1 MILIGV
7 VHLMPKTHT
16 VAEILP
22 QLNSSLYIP
31 CLQRDY
37 CWSQKQI
44 EMLWDSLLRGLPLGS
59 LLMWDSNIENRE
71 DPAYQFIQHYVDERG
86 YSHEE
91 EVIRYSERLPNF
103 PDSYTL
109 ILDGQ
114 QRLTSFY
121 IGIYGSYTTR
131 IHGAWKKNKSSYNRR
146 YLYLDLFS
154 GEKSDNHDRELVHE
168 FDFRKSGGLN
178 SAGDRYWLKVKT
190 LLDDGSALTDDVFL
204 SKEQFLNKV

>member
-1 MILIGV
+1 
-7 VHLMPKTHT
+7 MPKTHT
-16 VAEILP
+16 VADVLP
-22 QLNSSLYIP
+22 QLNDSLFIP

-37 CWSQKQI
+37 CWSQKQV

-59 LLMWDSNIENRE
+59 LLMWDSDIENRK

-91 EVIRYSERLPNF
+91 EVNRYSERLPDF
-103 PDSYTL
+103 PDSYSL

-131 IHGAWKKNKSSYNRR
+131 IHGAWKQNESSYNRR
-146 YLYLDLFS
+146 HLYLDLFS
-154 GEKSDNHDRELVHE
+154 GEKNDNHDRELVHE
-168 FDFRKSGGLN
+168 F
-178 SAGDRYWLKVKT
+178 
-190 LLDDGSALTDDVFL
+190 
-204 SKEQFLNKV
+204 